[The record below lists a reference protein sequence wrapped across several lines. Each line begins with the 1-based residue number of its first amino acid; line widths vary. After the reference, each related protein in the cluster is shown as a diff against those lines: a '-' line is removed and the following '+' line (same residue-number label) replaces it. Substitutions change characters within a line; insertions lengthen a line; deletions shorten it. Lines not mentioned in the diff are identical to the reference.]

1 MRRTLLFGSV
11 GFLLAFMLAAP
22 PPVMAGKG
30 PTGTVQAVVRY
41 ETNAGSQPLAG
52 VEVWV
57 GSLDG
62 STNMFE
68 CTDMQGLATFS
79 EVPANTELISATGVS
94 ISPLRETCNTNPD
107 FLNPDTG
114 KQMTG
119 VGWRNHHHG
128 GYDPFVVGEG
138 KTFTVRF
145 VAKTPRQ
152 QDRICAG
159 AWSTWVGTSGPDRY
173 TGTRATT
180 SSKVAAADVI
190 DAAGG
195 DWDWMC
201 GGPGNDT
208 LRGSSGADII
218 FGGPGD
224 DVLVGGPGD
233 DVLIGGPGSDTCQGG
248 KKYDC
253 E

>member
-1 MRRTLLFGSV
+1 M
-11 GFLLAFMLAAP
+11 
-22 PPVMAGKG
+22 
-30 PTGTVQAVVRY
+30 
-41 ETNAGSQPLAG
+41 AG

-68 CTDMQGLATFS
+68 CTDAQGLATFS
-79 EVPANTELISATGVS
+79 EVPADTDLISATGVS
-94 ISPLRETCNTNPD
+94 ISPLRETCITNPG
-107 FLNPDTG
+107 FLNPDNS

-128 GYDPFVVGEG
+128 GYDPFVIGEG
-138 KTFTVRF
+138 ETFTVRF

-159 AWSTWVGTSGPDRY
+159 AWSTWVGTSGSDRY
-173 TGTRATT
+173 TGTAGND
-180 SSKVAAADVI
+180 VIQGGGGADVI
-190 DAAGG
+190 NAAGG
-195 DWDWMC
+195 NWDWMC

-208 LRGSSGADII
+208 LKGSRGADII

-224 DVLVGGPGD
+224 DVLMGGPGD
-233 DVLIGGPGSDTCQGG
+233 DVLIGGPGNDTCLGG
-248 KKYDC
+248 TAYDC
-253 E
+253 ERVDTGESMSLAPNTATSHQDLYFVHWSCRREIDDICALRGVDTV